1 MNIITVSLRNQK
13 VSPKKA
19 RLVMTLIRGLKAA
32 DALKQLEFYE
42 KKTSAIALAL
52 LKSALS
58 AAKEKDFDQDDL
70 VISESICQDGPRM
83 RRFYIRARGRSTVFH
98 KRSSHLKI
106 SLSVIEKSQNIK
118 EGEKIVDNKSDKKS
132 EKEAVKAEKSKTAES
147 KKRNISK
154 KDGSKS

>member
-1 MNIITVSLRNQK
+1 MKIITVSLRNQK

-19 RLVMTLIRGLKAA
+19 RLVMTLIRGLKAN
-32 DALKQLEFYE
+32 DALRQLEFYE
-42 KKTSAIALAL
+42 KKTSAMAKSL

-58 AAKEKDFDQDDL
+58 AAKQKDFDQEDL

-106 SLSVIEKSQNIK
+106 SLSTVEKSEPLKTEDK
-118 EGEKIVDNKSDKKS
+118 EVTKKEVGDDKTKSP
-132 EKEAVKAEKSKTAES
+132 KAEEKTSKPST
-147 KKRNISK
+147 KRNISK
-154 KDGSKS
+154 KNGPKS